1 MQHKYISKAIHIE
14 KEKEHALEYMR
25 KRHREQSVDLEELEQ
40 KKEKAQKAAESMLR
54 AEKAYTYKFQKS
66 VPKEFQMAIFANQ
79 MLGDK
84 GVRIAESHR
93 KISQIEEGLEVYRE
107 LLALKRSQSARRVSL
122 KRQGSKKKMKS
133 NNISVHPN

>member
-1 MQHKYISKAIHIE
+1 MHIE
-14 KEKEHALEYMR
+14 KEKEHALDYMR
-25 KRHREQSVDLEELEQ
+25 KRHREQSIDLEELEN
-40 KKEKAQKAAESMLR
+40 KKEKPEKAAESMLR

-66 VPKEFQMAIFANQ
+66 VPKEFQMALFANQ

-93 KISQIEEGLEVYRE
+93 KIEEIEEKQEVFRE
-107 LLALKRSQSARRVSL
+107 LLALKRSQSARRVSI
-122 KRQGSKKKMKS
+122 KRQRSKKKMKS